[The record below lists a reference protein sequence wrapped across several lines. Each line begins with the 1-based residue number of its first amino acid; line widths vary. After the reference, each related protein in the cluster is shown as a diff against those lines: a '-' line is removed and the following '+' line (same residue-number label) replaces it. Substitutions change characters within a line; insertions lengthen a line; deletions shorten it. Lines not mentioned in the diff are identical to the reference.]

1 MPTLEGKLGCVLGS
15 PKKRNDYVFIFAFA
29 FAFAFIKGLPFYADP
44 RGKVRLRTRIAKE
57 EE

>member
-29 FAFAFIKGLPFYADP
+29 FIIAFAFIFAFEFIKGLPFYVDP
-44 RGKVRLRTRIAKE
+44 IRMRVF
-57 EE
+57 